1 MAENTFNLENFVR
14 AYLEFDSKDFWNG
27 LTNRYLDNGWQGFD
41 ETRWKVPESVQPI
54 VDVIKGAQDKPEA
67 NEYAKTIRFVTAVYS
82 AVSIATDESA
92 TKMLLNRIKQ
102 FQDQDL
108 AYNALVKLKGM
119 TGYNHPVSAKY
130 NSYHPLSKEIAKMLA
145 NNKNATAD
153 DIAELVYFCKTP
165 QEAIQILND
174 VCVKVDENIETEMK
188 RDLPDVSKIQ
198 NLVSIPK
205 DAMRT
210 VGSHMQMTDAA
221 PEYIDNVNSLDRQE
235 RMALNARFT
244 DMAKLYKS
252 KYNYDKIIESG
263 DTEYIAKYDESV
275 MTKNIELQETA
286 NNAMKNSERLE
297 QVNKDRVETI
307 ERQGRE
313 IENLKEQFRDYRERA
328 DAEKAR
334 LERDKQML
342 RGKLKLLEELAG
354 KARGG
359 LGAKGIDELRKAIEN
374 ANAVEI

>member
-14 AYLEFDSKDFWNG
+14 AYLEFSSKEFWNG
-27 LTNRYLDNGWQGFD
+27 LTNRYLDNGWQDFD
-41 ETRWKVPESVQPI
+41 ETRWRVPESVQPI
-54 VDVIKGAQDKPEA
+54 VDVIKGAQNKPEA

-82 AVSIATDESA
+82 ANSIATDESA

-119 TGYNHPVSAKY
+119 SGYNHPVYAKY
-130 NSYHPLSKEIAKMLA
+130 SNSYHPLSKEIAKMLA

-221 PEYIDNVNSLDRQE
+221 PEYIANVNSLDRQE
-235 RMALNARFT
+235 RMALNDQFM
-244 DMAKLYKS
+244 DMARLYKD
-252 KYNYDKIIESG
+252 KYNYNKIAG

-286 NNAMKNSERLE
+286 NNAVKNSERLE
-297 QVNKDRVETI
+297 QVNKDRMDTI
-307 ERQGRE
+307 ERQNRE